1 MLSLSPLLPDPTS
14 NSSEDPFVSPRDV
27 LFNWRDQNK
36 QCLALTDVH
45 IETSGGIRVTV
56 MPFYMGCRVRGGV
69 EGEGEG
75 GYLVSCGGE
84 GRVEEVRVMVVGNV
98 VCGTDCCAVIHFVQE
113 VQQTKVHWVSV
124 GMVGAAHRRTSI
136 YACTYVC
143 ATLTAVAVQ
152 HSPGELYK

>member
-56 MPFYMGCRVRGGV
+56 MPFYMGCRVRGG
-69 EGEGEG
+69 EGRDRGR
-75 GYLVSCGGE
+75 CGGR
-84 GRVEEVRVMVVGNV
+84 GG
-98 VCGTDCCAVIHFVQE
+98 
-113 VQQTKVHWVSV
+113 
-124 GMVGAAHRRTSI
+124 
-136 YACTYVC
+136 
-143 ATLTAVAVQ
+143 
-152 HSPGELYK
+152 